1 MPYNIPTVTTSDISF
16 GPARMFLGTST
27 YAGASGDTP
36 SIDVGAIAEDGI
48 GLEISNEVKS
58 IMQGNPRVQVYSF
71 SQQSNV
77 TVKVTS
83 IEWDFTNLAYAL
95 GGGVTTVTGTAETFA
110 FGGEP
115 AITEVAIKIQHYM
128 AVSGNT
134 MEIYVWK
141 AQSNT
146 GVSPQFGQ
154 DEHSFEYG
162 FTALRATTDWA
173 GTALAEAQQLIK
185 FNRLL

>member
-1 MPYNIPTVTTSDISF
+1 MPYNIPTITTNDISF

-27 YAGASGDTP
+27 YAGAAGDTP
-36 SIDVGAIAEDGI
+36 TVDVGAIAEDGI
-48 GLEISNEVKS
+48 SLEISNEVKA
-58 IMQGNPRVQVYSF
+58 IMQGNPRVQVYAF

-77 TVKVTS
+77 NVKVTS
-83 IEWDFTNLAYAL
+83 IEWDFTSLSYAL
-95 GGGVTTVTGTAETFA
+95 GGGVTTASAAAETFA

-115 AITEVAIKIQHYM
+115 AITEVAIKIEHYM

-141 AQSNT
+141 AQSNQ

-162 FTALRATTDWA
+162 FTALNATTDWA
-173 GTALAEAQQLIK
+173 GGALPVNERLLK
-185 FNRLL
+185 FNRIL

>member
-1 MPYNIPTVTTSDISF
+1 MPYNIPTVNTSDISF
-16 GPARMFLGTST
+16 GPAVLFLGA
-27 YAGASGDTP
+27 AGVTP
-36 SIDVGAIAEDGI
+36 TVDVGAIAEDGVS
-48 GLEISNEVKS
+48 LEISNEVKS
-58 IMQGNPRVQVYSF
+58 IMQGNPRVQVYAF

-77 TVKVTS
+77 SLKFTG
-83 IEWDFTNLAYAL
+83 IEWDFTNLAFAL
-95 GGGVTTVTGTAETFA
+95 GGGVTTASSAAETFS

-115 AITEVAIKIQHYM
+115 AITEVAIHVRHYM

-134 MEIYVWK
+134 MNVYVWR

-162 FTALRATTDWA
+162 YTAIRSTLDWNSV
-173 GTALAEAQQLIK
+173 ALPETQQLVR
-185 FNRLL
+185 FERVL

>member
-1 MPYNIPTVTTSDISF
+1 MPYNIPTITTNDISF
-16 GPARMFLGTST
+16 GPARLYIGTST
-27 YAGASGDTP
+27 YAGVAGDTP
-36 SIDVGAIAEDGI
+36 TVDVGAIAEDGVS
-48 GLEISNEVKS
+48 LEISNEVKS
-58 IMQGNPRVQVYSF
+58 IMQGNPRVQVYAF

-77 TVKVTS
+77 SIKVSS
-83 IEWDFTNLAYAL
+83 IEWNFTSLAYAL
-95 GGGVTTVTGTAETFA
+95 GGGVTTVSGTNETFA

-115 AITEVAIKIQHYM
+115 AITEVALKVEHYM
-128 AVSGNT
+128 AISGNT

-141 AQSNT
+141 AQSNS

-173 GTALAEAQQLIK
+173 GDALAENEQLVK
-185 FNRLL
+185 FNRVL

>member
-1 MPYNIPTVTTSDISF
+1 MPYNIPTVSTDDISF
-16 GPARMFLGTST
+16 GPAVMFMGATGT
-27 YAGASGDTP
+27 TP
-36 SIDVGAIAEDGI
+36 TVDVGAISEDGI
-48 GLEISNEVKS
+48 SLEISNETKS
-58 IMQGNPRVQVYSF
+58 IMQGNPRVQVYAF

-77 TVKVTS
+77 SVKLTS

-95 GGGVTTVTGTAETFA
+95 GGGITTTSGTAETFS

-115 AITEVAIKIQHYM
+115 AITQIALYIRHYM

-134 MEIYVWK
+134 MHVYVWK

-146 GVSPQFGQ
+146 GVSPVFGQ

-162 FTALRATTDWA
+162 WTAIRSTTDWA
-173 GTALAEAQQLIK
+173 GATLPETQQLIR
-185 FNRLL
+185 FSREL

>member
-16 GPARMFLGTST
+16 GPAVLFLGA
-27 YAGASGDTP
+27 AGATP
-36 SIDVGAIAEDGI
+36 TIDVGAISEDGV
-48 GLEISNEVKS
+48 GVEISNEVKT
-58 IMQGNPRVQVYSF
+58 IMQGNPRVQVYAF

-77 TVKVTS
+77 SLKVTS
-83 IEWDFTNLAYAL
+83 IEWDFTNLSYAL
-95 GGGVTTVTGTAETFA
+95 GGGVTTSSGTSETFS

-115 AITEVAIKIQHYM
+115 AITQVALHVRHYM

-134 MEIYVWK
+134 MNVYVWK

-162 FTALRATTDWA
+162 FTAIRATTDWN
-173 GTALAEAQQLIK
+173 GDVLAENQQLVR
-185 FNRLL
+185 FARTL